1 MQHPPAPLVSSS
13 AMNTCAE
20 GHHNEIYIYNN
31 HNYYS
36 FTNFL
41 FRGWSLAGTTEQAKL
56 LKLKVMVPPGRIKS
70 LLQTSRCC

>member
-1 MQHPPAPLVSSS
+1 
-13 AMNTCAE
+13 MNTCTN
-20 GHHNEIYIYNN
+20 GHRYEIYTYNN

-56 LKLKVMVPPGRIKS
+56 LKLKVMVPPG
-70 LLQTSRCC
+70 